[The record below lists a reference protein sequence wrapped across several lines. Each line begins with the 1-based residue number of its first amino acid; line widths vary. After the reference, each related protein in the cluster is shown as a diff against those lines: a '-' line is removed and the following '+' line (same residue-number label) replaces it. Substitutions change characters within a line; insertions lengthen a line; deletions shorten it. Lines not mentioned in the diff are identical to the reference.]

1 MRPRTTVALG
11 VVFLAMVF
19 AYAFTNVQAHREVY
33 RAWEAKRL
41 FTFAPEDVTTL
52 SILQQGGEVVE
63 AVRGANGTW
72 AFVGDNAPAVPNGP
86 LLDQLAAVVAVT
98 TNERPI
104 AESAPDRTL
113 FELDPPKLVVEAG
126 TKGGELVQFNFGGLD
141 PTGRH
146 RYTQLG
152 DGPVFLARAEVYS
165 ALDRG
170 LFALRDRRIFTNLA
184 DGMTRVDYERLPTET
199 EGAANLEESIKQASA
214 AIQETYTKQASGE
227 WHITAPADVR
237 ARQDR
242 LRLLETALLQLE
254 GQEYIDEPEN
264 LADYGLSTPFARLTV
279 YGKDGAS
286 QTLLLG
292 WMLDDTENPG
302 WYVKR
307 ADQRNVAVVDARLL
321 SIMPSEPMAFR
332 EKRLFTGE
340 AKNLKSLRYRDG
352 ASEITLTNDAE
363 KGWTLDGAG
372 ANETDQAA
380 VSLYLATLKMIEA
393 DAFPEG
399 EAAAQFG
406 EPRVAIAFDFGTTAL
421 ATHIEIGGLVPGSD
435 PIQLFARQDFGP
447 VAAIAFEKFQAIQA
461 QAFKFRV
468 KNFFSFDPAAAE
480 EVALSFE
487 GVAYRFV
494 KKDGVWTVAEPA
506 GQRLDRQA
514 GLTVFL
520 DTLSQTTIKGEATPP
535 PSAEVQGL
543 EAPMLEITVTLGGAD
558 ARTTLG
564 PIRVGNLKAAEAR
577 ERFVTISG
585 RAGIYYVDQG
595 LVDAARRCLTTVQP

>member
-1 MRPRTTVALG
+1 MRPRTTVGLG
-11 VVFLAMVF
+11 VVFVAMVV

-33 RAWEAKRL
+33 KAWEAKRL

-63 AVRGANGTW
+63 AVRDAKGTW
-72 AFVGDNAPAVPNGP
+72 AFVGDNAPVSPNGP

-113 FELDPPKLVVEAG
+113 FELEPPKLVVEAG

-184 DGMTRVDYERLPTET
+184 DGLTRVDYERLPTET
-199 EGAANLEESIKQASA
+199 EGTANLDENIRQASA
-214 AIQETYTKQASGE
+214 AIQESYEKQASGE
-227 WHITAPADVR
+227 WHITVPADAR

-254 GQEYIDEPEN
+254 GHEYIDEPEN

-279 YGKDGAS
+279 HGKDGEP

-307 ADQRNVAVVDARLL
+307 ADQRSVAVVDGRLL

-340 AKNLKSLRYRDG
+340 AKNLKSVRYRD
-352 ASEITLTNDAE
+352 ANNEFTLTNDAE
-363 KGWTLDGAG
+363 KGWTLDGVA

-399 EAAAQFG
+399 DVTAQFG
-406 EPRVAIAFDFGTTAL
+406 EPRVSIAFDFGTTAP
-421 ATHIEIGGLVPGSD
+421 ATHIEIGGPVPGSD
-435 PIQLFARQDFGP
+435 PIRLFARQDFGP
-447 VAAIAFEKFQAIQA
+447 VAAISFEKFQAIQS

-468 KNFFSFDPAAAE
+468 KNFFSFDPASAE
-480 EVALSFE
+480 ELALSFE

-494 KKDGVWTVAEPA
+494 RKDGVWSVAEPA

-520 DTLSQTTIKGEATPP
+520 DTLAQTTIKGEASPVP
-535 PSAEVQGL
+535 ASEVQGL
-543 EAPMLEITVTLGGAD
+543 DAPLLELTVKLGGAEP
-558 ARTTLG
+558 RTLG
-564 PIRVGNLKAAEAR
+564 PIKVGNLKAAEAR

-585 RAGIYYVDQG
+585 RAGVYYVDQG
-595 LVDAARRCLTTVQP
+595 LVDAVRRCLATVKS